1 MTSIFQI
8 YSSVF
13 PIRRTGLSLFY
24 NMTNQTTPRRQ
35 GDTYH
40 ITPDEIR
47 QYREQ
52 GYLVLEN
59 VLTEEEVAALEPWFD
74 HFIHGKEPGMEKDF
88 CDMSQPYGTP
98 VEEFQLVNA
107 MLPSTYRPEL
117 KNNIFFRVAQSIAD
131 QLYPEGVARMDYEQ
145 FLAKKPNKTK
155 AEFAM
160 HQDLGYWPKTPNTWT
175 ATFSL
180 AINDATIENGCLQVI
195 PGTNHEPEL
204 RPHRPKDYGHQ
215 HDENMDRSDSH
226 TLVIESLPTDKPVF
240 LPVKRGSITIHDERI
255 VHGSGGNYTTKWR
268 KTYVMAFRDEQT
280 IAAERAIGFTHSH
293 NDSLDWKEIIQ

>member
-1 MTSIFQI
+1 
-8 YSSVF
+8 
-13 PIRRTGLSLFY
+13 
-24 NMTNQTTPRRQ
+24 MTNNNTPRRQ
-35 GDTYH
+35 GATYP

-47 QYREQ
+47 QYYDQ

-74 HFIHGKEPGMEKDF
+74 HFISGAEANRMGKDF

-98 VEEFQLVNA
+98 IEEFLLVNA

-117 KNNIFFRVAQSIAD
+117 ENNIFFQVAQNIAD
-131 QLYPEGVARMDYEQ
+131 QLYREGTARMDYEQ
-145 FLAKKPNKTK
+145 FLAKKPNRNK

-160 HQDLGYWPKTPNTWT
+160 HQDLGYWPKTENTWT

-180 AINDATIENGCLQVI
+180 AINDATIQNGCLQVI
-195 PGTNHEPEL
+195 PGTNHEAEL
-204 RPHRPKDYGHQ
+204 RPHRPKDYGNHT
-215 HDENMDRSDSH
+215 DGEMDRSDSH
-226 TLVIESLPTDKPVF
+226 TLVIESKPDDKPVF

-255 VHGSGGNYTTKWR
+255 VHGSGGNYTDDWR

-280 IAAERAIGFTHSH
+280 ILTERSIGFTHSH
-293 NDSLDWKEIIQ
+293 NDSLDWQQIIQ